1 MQLTI
6 KRIKLTVLSL
16 NLWAALLVAQ
26 SIYAG
31 NARAAGLIESGPL
44 AGLGSLAT
52 YITCVSLA
60 DSTGVGRSACSRI
73 ALLADPPARGV
84 TDLAITLQYDG
95 TKLTFDEQNSGFLS
109 PFTLDGDNP
118 PVVARE
124 GTLPLDLLPD
134 SGFNPGHALPG
145 SLVTLNDTGS
155 EVALAY
161 ELSSP
166 IDIGGEANFF
176 LFSFDFKDPPIIDIS
191 NSSVT
196 YLAAAPGLDFTQSS
210 FICHTDV
217 IPDPG
222 CGSENPVEG
231 ITLNLTFVPEPA
243 TWLLLATGIVGLV
256 AFGWKRVH
264 SPRPGRTLRDVRVRV

>member
-1 MQLTI
+1 MQLAI
-6 KRIKLTVLSL
+6 KRIWITVFSL
-16 NLWAALLVAQ
+16 NLSATLLVAQ
-26 SIYAG
+26 TIYADKV
-31 NARAAGLIESGPL
+31 RAAGLVESGPL
-44 AGLGSLAT
+44 AGLGSLAA

-60 DSTGVGRSACSRI
+60 DSTGAGRGVCSRI
-73 ALLADPPARGV
+73 AVLADPPARGV

-95 TKLTFDEQNSGFLS
+95 TELTFDEQNSGFLS

-145 SLVTLNDTGS
+145 SPVTLNDTGS
-155 EVALAY
+155 AVALDY
-161 ELSSP
+161 QLSSP
-166 IDIGGEANFF
+166 VNIEGEANFF

-191 NSSVT
+191 SSTVT

-231 ITLNLTFVPEPA
+231 ITLNLTFIPEPA
-243 TWLLLATGIVGLV
+243 TWLLLATGVVGLL
-256 AFGWKRVH
+256 AFGWQR
-264 SPRPGRTLRDVRVRV
+264 G